1 MPVSTDKDLW
11 VSWDDY
17 HRAIEALALMV
28 HESGWRFDHVLCL
41 ARGGMRP
48 GDMLSRIFDKPLAI
62 MSTSSYKEEGGTIQ
76 GRLDMAKYITLPRG
90 ELAGRVLLVDDLADS
105 GVTLAAVV
113 ERLRGIPAITELRS
127 AVLWNKA
134 VSTYTPDYFVE
145 VLPTSP
151 WIHQPFE
158 EYDGMSIEALVRRHH
173 LND

>member
-1 MPVSTDKDLW
+1 MLTDDGKHLYI
-11 VSWDDY
+11 SWAEY
-17 HRAIEALALMV
+17 HSLIERLALNV
-28 HESGWRFDHVLCL
+28 HKSGWQFDQILCL

-62 MSTSSYKEEGGTIQ
+62 MATSSYRAEAGTIQ
-76 GRLDMAKYITLPRG
+76 GRLDMAKYITLPSG

-113 ERLRGIPAITELRS
+113 ERLRGMPAIKELRS
-127 AVLWNKA
+127 AVLWTKA

-158 EYDGMSIEALVRRHH
+158 DYDGIAMETIAKRHVVEE
-173 LND
+173 